1 MLKICCFLLL
11 SITISAIGGENLW
24 PAPPL
29 TLKAKESKLPPR
41 ATVEPRQRYTLE
53 FKAKSAGANTVEN
66 SPVLDEMI
74 RTRFPKTTPLQVAEA
89 LLIINNKDNK
99 NCLPTYVERQIQI
112 YSSEWQT
119 YKLEFYTPDTAEFLN
134 IRFNSVDGL
143 EVKDIDLQKVDN
155 AGFLNVNPDLKMNKY
170 YFPGY
175 GNLHKTII
183 QEDGSLDISGG
194 WTVCDP
200 IAVEPEDRLKLT
212 VDGEAPGMRLLI
224 RTNFYRDPP
233 EEKNF
238 ISRNKTAIAI
248 SGPRK
253 NLEYVVV
260 APEESRWLR
269 LSFSTGIVHAV
280 KVEKVKE

>member
-1 MLKICCFLLL
+1 MLKNILLL
-11 SITISAIGGENLW
+11 SAICCTVALHAESLW
-24 PAPPL
+24 TVAPL
-29 TLKAKESKLPPR
+29 VLKAKESKVPPR

-74 RTRFPKTTPLQVAEA
+74 RTRFPKTTPLQVSEA
-89 LLIINNKDNK
+89 LLIINDENNK
-99 NCLPTYVERQIQI
+99 NCLPGYVERQVWI

-119 YKLEFYTPDTAEFLN
+119 YKLEFYTPDTAKFLN
-134 IRFNSVDGL
+134 LRFTSVDGL

-155 AGFLNVNPDLKMNKY
+155 AEFLNVNPDLKMNKY
-170 YFPGY
+170 FFPGY

-183 QEDGSLDISGG
+183 LEDGSLDITDG
-194 WTVCDP
+194 WTMCDP
-200 IAVEPEDRLKLT
+200 IPVEPGDRLKLT
-212 VDGEAPGMRLLI
+212 VDGEATGRLLI
-224 RTNFYRDPP
+224 RTNFYRNPP

-238 ISRNKTAIAI
+238 VSRNKTAIAI
-248 SGPRK
+248 NGARK

-269 LSFSTGIVHAV
+269 LSFSTGIVHGV
-280 KVEKVKE
+280 KLEKVKE